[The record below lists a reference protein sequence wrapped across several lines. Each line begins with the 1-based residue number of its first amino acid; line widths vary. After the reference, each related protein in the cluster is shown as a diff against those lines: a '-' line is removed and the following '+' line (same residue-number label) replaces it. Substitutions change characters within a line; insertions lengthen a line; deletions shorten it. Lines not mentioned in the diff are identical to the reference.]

1 MIENNLKSPNDSHTG
16 AIKHLALGDSY
27 TIGEGEIPE
36 NTYLFQAV
44 KSLEM
49 QGIIFAPIKV
59 IAKTGWTS
67 GELLQALEKEN
78 LSPNSFDT
86 ASLLI
91 GVNNQYRDKNQ
102 FQFKAELR
110 ELIARVQHYLKP
122 AKQNNIVLLSI
133 PDWGVTTFGISH
145 QKPQEQIKEEIDAFN
160 ELVKQE
166 AVNQG
171 LHHIEI
177 TKHYRKHGGDKEN
190 MVSDGLHPNKNI
202 YEVWANLLSK
212 KLKDFLTQ
220 NMQ

>member
-36 NTYLFQAV
+36 NTYPFQAV

-110 ELIARVQHYLKP
+110 ELIARVQHYLNP
-122 AKQNNIVLLSI
+122 A
-133 PDWGVTTFGISH
+133 
-145 QKPQEQIKEEIDAFN
+145 
-160 ELVKQE
+160 
-166 AVNQG
+166 
-171 LHHIEI
+171 